1 MSHLSV
7 IYLYNYILKL
17 FTRTILLLVS
27 SYQLFTLYHA
37 TMYLFLSIYQ
47 STNKYVAVIETG
59 KEIKWMTN
67 ILTEFE
73 SFLSYVSTFFIDN
86 KSEIEIT
93 KNLEYYGVM
102 NSSLDKSTTCR
113 LSVL

>member
-1 MSHLSV
+1 MSHLNV
-7 IYLYNYILKL
+7 IYFYNYILKL
-17 FTRTILLLVS
+17 FTRTILLLVRN
-27 SYQLFTLYHA
+27 YQLSTLYHT
-37 TMYLFLSIYQ
+37 TMHLFLPTYQ

-86 KSEIEIT
+86 KSKIKVT
-93 KNLEYYGVM
+93 KNLEHYRHM
-102 NSSLDKSTTCR
+102 KC
-113 LSVL
+113 